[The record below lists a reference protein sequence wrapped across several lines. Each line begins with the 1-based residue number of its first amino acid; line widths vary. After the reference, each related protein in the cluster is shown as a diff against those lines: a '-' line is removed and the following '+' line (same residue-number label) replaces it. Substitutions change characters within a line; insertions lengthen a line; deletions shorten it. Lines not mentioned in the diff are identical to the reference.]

1 MMDNVNCVQTVHIPT
16 KMQVNAFKVASLN
29 FTMIIISNYVFL
41 ALMVAVTV
49 GWIILEMFNVFNVSL
64 LWLKLTMLSKA
75 VVKWGTLVH
84 HN

>member
-1 MMDNVNCVQTVHIPT
+1 
-16 KMQVNAFKVASLN
+16 
-29 FTMIIISNYVFL
+29 MIIISNYVFL